1 MFSVYVKDSV
11 GVALWHHLCV
21 PQRCGHAGGGASE
34 DPRCT
39 AGGVPGARQEQ
50 SDSPLCLAPPP
61 LPPSPGSDFLVL
73 TSWFLTW
80 RPVVCVCF
88 QQQSA
93 WWATCS
99 HSSSFVQPK
108 VLQAVWRTF
117 SLHLMIYSLWPFFPK
132 AVLWLDR
139 RTRQWC
145 IVGFAVSVLSLKSN
159 PYLFVYLKGEILFR
173 SRLLWSH
180 GVGPFLAS

>member
-11 GVALWHHLCV
+11 GVALWLHLCV
-21 PQRCGHAGGGASE
+21 PQRRGHAGGGASE

-50 SDSPLCLAPPP
+50 SNSPLCLAPPP

-80 RPVVCVCF
+80 RPVACVCF
-88 QQQSA
+88 QQHDESPAATVVHLFNRRFSRSRGEPSAATSWFIHSGRFSQS
-93 WWATCS
+93 CS
-99 HSSSFVQPK
+99 VIGP
-108 VLQAVWRTF
+108 
-117 SLHLMIYSLWPFFPK
+117 
-132 AVLWLDR
+132 
-139 RTRQWC
+139 WC
-145 IVGFAVSVLSLKSN
+145 IVGFAVSVLWPNL
-159 PYLFVYLKGEILFR
+159 YLFVYLKGEILFE

-180 GVGPFLAS
+180 GVSQFLAS